1 MKYVKKILPKS
12 KVICLKKNGQIG
24 RRQEHQE
31 RKQWM
36 KRQAV
41 YHTYGT
47 DDDDDEDEEVTD
59 KESNRAVTTK
69 RAPVRR
75 TSTTA
80 TRSKC
85 KCGSSEHRY
94 TSHHLCPLNKKI
106 QASSN
111 RVESDTTEQQDSSD
125 SNTEEVAQLFCTCG
139 SDRATHSRLCPL
151 NPRNYRGHSSA
162 N

>member
-1 MKYVKKILPKS
+1 MY
-12 KVICLKKNGQIG
+12 
-24 RRQEHQE
+24 H
-31 RKQWM
+31 
-36 KRQAV
+36 
-41 YHTYGT
+41 HTYGT
-47 DDDDDEDEEVTD
+47 DDDNDEDEEVTD
-59 KESNRAVTTK
+59 EKSNRVVTTK
-69 RAPVRR
+69 RGPVQR

-85 KCGSSEHRY
+85 KCGSSEHWY

-111 RVESDTTEQQDSSD
+111 RVEGDTTEQQYSSD
-125 SNTEEVAQLFCTCG
+125 SNTKEVAQLFCTCG

-151 NPRNYRGHSSA
+151 NPRNYHGHSSA